1 VAEIILRFFVGG
13 TVVCVFAVFADA
25 LKPKSFAGLLG
36 AAPSVALATL
46 SLTVWK
52 KGSTYAATE
61 AESMILG
68 AAAFFVYAA
77 VVSSILRSARW
88 SALSVTG
95 GSLRSLAGL
104 RVRFAVRGSGVRRAA
119 VEHAAGKKRCW

>member
-52 KGSTYAATE
+52 KGSAYAATE
-61 AESMILG
+61 AESMIMG
-68 AAAFFVYAA
+68 AAAFFVYAT
-77 VVSSILRSARW
+77 VVSNILRSARW

-95 GSLRSLAGL
+95 ASLVLWLACAFAL
-104 RVRFAVRGSGVRRAA
+104 RYIVLG
-119 VEHAAGKKRCW
+119 

>member
-1 VAEIILRFFVGG
+1 MAEIILRFFVGG
-13 TVVCVFAVFADA
+13 IVVSFFAVFADA

-52 KGSTYAATE
+52 KGPAYAATE
-61 AESMILG
+61 AQSMILG
-68 AAAFFVYAA
+68 AAAFFIYAA
-77 VVSSILRSARW
+77 VVSSILRGGRW

-95 GSLRSLAGL
+95 ASLVLWLACA
-104 RVRFAVRGSGVRRAA
+104 FAFRYVVLG
-119 VEHAAGKKRCW
+119 